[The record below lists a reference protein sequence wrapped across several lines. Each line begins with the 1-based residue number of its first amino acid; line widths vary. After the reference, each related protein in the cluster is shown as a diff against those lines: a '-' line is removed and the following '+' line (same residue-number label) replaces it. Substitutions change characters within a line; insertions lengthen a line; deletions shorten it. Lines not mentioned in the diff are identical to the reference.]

1 MKNVVVD
8 LGNYNIKYYGDRKG
22 SFSAKYSTKF
32 NPNEEMYERIQ
43 VDGQTVF
50 IGIGSLNLEFN
61 KIKKNYLGQ
70 LLYGINLATNESD
83 INLCLLLP
91 VVQIPNKYDMINK
104 LRGTTFNCIINGNPR
119 TININKVAV
128 LPEGYCGY
136 YSFDENEDTVL
147 NEDTLLNKDAL
158 IIDIGSR
165 TLNFAAFCNGKL
177 VESFTEKLGVFNLYS
192 TIKDIQNSTGTAYV
206 EEEIERLI
214 ANNKINVDSR
224 IYQDFYDDVINR
236 AKAKVN
242 IETFKV
248 YFVGGGALLLK
259 DIIEANMTAVV
270 HPEAQYANIIGA
282 YRLCQSVWKDLN

>member
-43 VDGQTVF
+43 IDGQTVF

-70 LLYGINLATNESD
+70 LLYAINLATNESN

-91 VVQIPNKYDMINK
+91 VVQIPNKHDMINK
-104 LRGTTFNCIINGNPR
+104 LRGTTFNCVINGNPR

-136 YSFDENEDTVL
+136 YSFDES
-147 NEDTLLNKDAL
+147 EDTLV
-158 IIDIGSR
+158 IDIGSR
-165 TLNFAAFCNGKL
+165 TINFAAFCNGKL

-192 TIKDIQNSTGTAYV
+192 IIKDIQNSTGTAYV

-214 ANNKINVDSR
+214 SNNKINVDSR
-224 IYQDFYDDVINR
+224 IYQDFYDDIINR
-236 AKAKVN
+236 AKSKVN

-248 YFVGGGALLLK
+248 YFVGGGALLLQ
-259 DIIEANMTAVV
+259 DIIEANMTAIV

>member
-8 LGNYNIKYYGDRKG
+8 LGNYNIKYCGDRKG
-22 SFSAKYSTKF
+22 SFIAKYSTKF

-50 IGIGSLNLEFN
+50 IGIGSLSLEFN

-136 YSFDENEDTVL
+136 YSFDES
-147 NEDTLLNKDAL
+147 EDTLV
-158 IIDIGSR
+158 IDIGSR
-165 TLNFAAFCNGKL
+165 TINFAAFCNGKL

-242 IETFKV
+242 VETFKV
-248 YFVGGGALLLK
+248 YFIGGGALILK
-259 DIIEANMTAVV
+259 DIIEANMTAIV

-282 YRLCQSVWKDLN
+282 HRLCQSVWKDLN

>member
-43 VDGQTVF
+43 IDGQTIF
-50 IGIGSLNLEFN
+50 IGIGSLSLEFN

-91 VVQIPNKYDMINK
+91 IVQIPNKNDMINK
-104 LRGTTFNCIINGNPR
+104 LRGTTFNCIINGNHR

-136 YSFDENEDTVL
+136 YSFDES
-147 NEDTLLNKDAL
+147 EDTLV
-158 IIDIGSR
+158 IDIGSR
-165 TLNFAAFCNGKL
+165 TINFAAFCDGKL

-224 IYQDFYDDVINR
+224 IYKDFYDDVINR
-236 AKAKVN
+236 ARAKVN

-259 DIIEANMTAVV
+259 DIIETNMTAIV

-282 YRLCQSVWKDLN
+282 HRLCQSVWKDLN

>member
-43 VDGQTVF
+43 VDGQMVF
-50 IGIGSLNLEFN
+50 IGIGSLSLEFN

-104 LRGTTFNCIINGNPR
+104 LRGTTFNCVINGNPR

-136 YSFDENEDTVL
+136 YSFDENENKVL
-147 NEDTLLNKDAL
+147 NEDTLLNTDAL

-206 EEEIERLI
+206 EEDIERLI

-282 YRLCQSVWKDLN
+282 YRLC

>member
-50 IGIGSLNLEFN
+50 IGIGSLSLEFN

-136 YSFDENEDTVL
+136 YSFDENENTVL
-147 NEDTLLNKDAL
+147 NEDTL

-242 IETFKV
+242 VETFKV
-248 YFVGGGALLLK
+248 YFIGGGALILK

-282 YRLCQSVWKDLN
+282 HRLCQSVWKDLN

>member
-43 VDGQTVF
+43 IDGQTIF
-50 IGIGSLNLEFN
+50 IGIGSLSLEFN

-91 VVQIPNKYDMINK
+91 IVQIPNKNDMINK
-104 LRGTTFNCIINGNPR
+104 LRGTTFNCIINGNHR

-136 YSFDENEDTVL
+136 YSFDES
-147 NEDTLLNKDAL
+147 EDTLV
-158 IIDIGSR
+158 IDIGSR
-165 TLNFAAFCNGKL
+165 TINFAAFCNGKL

-192 TIKDIQNSTGTAYV
+192 NIKDIQNSTGTAYV

-224 IYQDFYDDVINR
+224 IYKDFYDDVINR
-236 AKAKVN
+236 ARAKVN

-259 DIIEANMTAVV
+259 DIIETNMTAIV

-282 YRLCQSVWKDLN
+282 HRLCQSVWKDLN

>member
-1 MKNVVVD
+1 
-8 LGNYNIKYYGDRKG
+8 
-22 SFSAKYSTKF
+22 
-32 NPNEEMYERIQ
+32 MYERIQ

-50 IGIGSLNLEFN
+50 IGIGSLSLEFN

-136 YSFDENEDTVL
+136 YSFDES
-147 NEDTLLNKDAL
+147 EDTLV
-158 IIDIGSR
+158 IDIGSR
-165 TLNFAAFCNGKL
+165 TINFAAFCNGKL

-242 IETFKV
+242 VETFKV
-248 YFVGGGALLLK
+248 YFIGGGALILK

-282 YRLCQSVWKDLN
+282 HRLCQSVWKDLN

>member
-43 VDGQTVF
+43 VDGQMVF
-50 IGIGSLNLEFN
+50 IGIGSLSLEFN

-104 LRGTTFNCIINGNPR
+104 LRGTTFNCVINGNPR

-136 YSFDENEDTVL
+136 YSFDENENKVL
-147 NEDTLLNKDAL
+147 NEDTLLNTDAL

-206 EEEIERLI
+206 EEDIERLI

>member
-1 MKNVVVD
+1 M
-8 LGNYNIKYYGDRKG
+8 
-22 SFSAKYSTKF
+22 
-32 NPNEEMYERIQ
+32 
-43 VDGQTVF
+43 
-50 IGIGSLNLEFN
+50 
-61 KIKKNYLGQ
+61 
-70 LLYGINLATNESD
+70 
-83 INLCLLLP
+83 P

-104 LRGTTFNCIINGNPR
+104 LRGTTFNCVINGNPR

-136 YSFDENEDTVL
+136 YRFDENENKVL
-147 NEDTLLNKDAL
+147 NEDTLLNTDAL

-206 EEEIERLI
+206 EEDIERLI

>member
-50 IGIGSLNLEFN
+50 IGIGSLSLEFN

-70 LLYGINLATNESD
+70 LLYAINLATNESD

-91 VVQIPNKYDMINK
+91 VVQIRNKNDMINK
-104 LRGTTFNCIINGNPR
+104 LRGMAFNCIINGNPR

-136 YSFDENEDTVL
+136 YSFGENQ
-147 NEDTLLNKDAL
+147 DTLLNEDAL
-158 IIDIGSR
+158 IVDIGSR

-192 TIKDIQNSTGTAYV
+192 IIKDIENSAGTAYV

-214 ANNKINVDSR
+214 ANNKIKVDSR
-224 IYQDFYDDVINR
+224 IYQDFYEDIINR

>member
-43 VDGQTVF
+43 IDGQTIF
-50 IGIGSLNLEFN
+50 IGIGSLSLEFN

-83 INLCLLLP
+83 INLCLVLP
-91 VVQIPNKYDMINK
+91 IVQIPNKNDMINK
-104 LRGTTFNCIINGNPR
+104 LRGTTFNCIINGNHR
-119 TININKVAV
+119 TISINKVAV

-136 YSFDENEDTVL
+136 YSFDES
-147 NEDTLLNKDAL
+147 EDTLV
-158 IIDIGSR
+158 IDIGSR
-165 TLNFAAFCNGKL
+165 TINFAAFCNGKL

-192 TIKDIQNSTGTAYV
+192 NIKDIQNSTGTAYV

-224 IYQDFYDDVINR
+224 IYKDFYDDVINR
-236 AKAKVN
+236 ARAKVN

-259 DIIEANMTAVV
+259 DIIETNMTAIV

-282 YRLCQSVWKDLN
+282 HRLCQSVWKDLN

>member
-50 IGIGSLNLEFN
+50 IGIGSLSLEFN

-136 YSFDENEDTVL
+136 YSFDENENKVL
-147 NEDTLLNKDAL
+147 NEDTLLNTDAL

-206 EEEIERLI
+206 EEDIERLI

>member
-43 VDGQTVF
+43 IDGQTIF
-50 IGIGSLNLEFN
+50 IGIGSLSLEFN

-91 VVQIPNKYDMINK
+91 IVQIPNKNDMINK
-104 LRGTTFNCIINGNPR
+104 LRGTTFNCIINGNHR
-119 TININKVAV
+119 TISINKVAV

-136 YSFDENEDTVL
+136 YSFDES
-147 NEDTLLNKDAL
+147 EDTLV
-158 IIDIGSR
+158 IDIGSR
-165 TLNFAAFCNGKL
+165 TINFAAFCNGKL

-192 TIKDIQNSTGTAYV
+192 NIKDIQNSTGTAYV

-224 IYQDFYDDVINR
+224 IYKDFYDDVINR
-236 AKAKVN
+236 ARAKVN

-259 DIIEANMTAVV
+259 DIIETNMTAIV

-282 YRLCQSVWKDLN
+282 HRLCQSVWKDLN

>member
-32 NPNEEMYERIQ
+32 NPNEEIYERIQ
-43 VDGQTVF
+43 VDGQTIF
-50 IGIGSLNLEFN
+50 IGIGSLSLEFN

-91 VVQIPNKYDMINK
+91 IVQIPNKNDMINK
-104 LRGTTFNCIINGNPR
+104 LRGTTFNCIINGNHR

-136 YSFDENEDTVL
+136 YSFDES
-147 NEDTLLNKDAL
+147 EDTLV
-158 IIDIGSR
+158 IDIGSK
-165 TLNFAAFCNGKL
+165 TINFAAFCNGKL

-192 TIKDIQNSTGTAYV
+192 NIKDIQNSTGTAYV

-224 IYQDFYDDVINR
+224 IYKDFYDDVINR
-236 AKAKVN
+236 ARAKVN

-259 DIIEANMTAVV
+259 DIIETNMTAIV

-282 YRLCQSVWKDLN
+282 HRLCQSVWKDLN

>member
-43 VDGQTVF
+43 VDGQTIF
-50 IGIGSLNLEFN
+50 IGIGSLSLEFN

-91 VVQIPNKYDMINK
+91 IVQIPNKNDMINK
-104 LRGTTFNCIINGNPR
+104 LRGTTFNCIINGNHR
-119 TININKVAV
+119 TISINKVAV

-136 YSFDENEDTVL
+136 YSFDENENTVL
-147 NEDTLLNKDAL
+147 NEDTL

-177 VESFTEKLGVFNLYS
+177 VEIFTEKLGVFNLYS

-206 EEEIERLI
+206 EEDIERLI

>member
-1 MKNVVVD
+1 
-8 LGNYNIKYYGDRKG
+8 
-22 SFSAKYSTKF
+22 
-32 NPNEEMYERIQ
+32 
-43 VDGQTVF
+43 
-50 IGIGSLNLEFN
+50 
-61 KIKKNYLGQ
+61 
-70 LLYGINLATNESD
+70 
-83 INLCLLLP
+83 
-91 VVQIPNKYDMINK
+91 MINK

-136 YSFDENEDTVL
+136 YSFDES
-147 NEDTLLNKDAL
+147 EDTLV
-158 IIDIGSR
+158 IDIGSR
-165 TLNFAAFCNGKL
+165 TINFAAFCNGKL

-242 IETFKV
+242 VETFKV
-248 YFVGGGALLLK
+248 YFIGGGALILK

-270 HPEAQYANIIGA
+270 HPKAQYANIIGA
-282 YRLCQSVWKDLN
+282 HRLCQSVWKDLN

>member
-32 NPNEEMYERIQ
+32 NPIEEMYERIQ
-43 VDGQTVF
+43 IDGQTIF
-50 IGIGSLNLEFN
+50 IGIGSLSLEFN

-91 VVQIPNKYDMINK
+91 IVQIPNKNDMINK
-104 LRGTTFNCIINGNPR
+104 LRGTTFNCIINGNHR
-119 TININKVAV
+119 TISINKVAV

-136 YSFDENEDTVL
+136 YSFDES
-147 NEDTLLNKDAL
+147 EDTLV
-158 IIDIGSR
+158 IDIGSR
-165 TLNFAAFCNGKL
+165 TINFAAFCNGKL

-192 TIKDIQNSTGTAYV
+192 NIKDIQNSTGTAYV

-224 IYQDFYDDVINR
+224 IYKDFYDDVINR
-236 AKAKVN
+236 ARAKVN

-259 DIIEANMTAVV
+259 DIIETNMTAIV

-282 YRLCQSVWKDLN
+282 HRLCQSVWKDLN

>member
-43 VDGQTVF
+43 VDGQTIF
-50 IGIGSLNLEFN
+50 IGIGSLSLEFN

-91 VVQIPNKYDMINK
+91 IVQIPNKNDMINK
-104 LRGTTFNCIINGNPR
+104 LRGTTFNCIINGNHR

-136 YSFDENEDTVL
+136 YSFDES
-147 NEDTLLNKDAL
+147 EDTLV
-158 IIDIGSR
+158 IDIGSR
-165 TLNFAAFCNGKL
+165 TINFAAFCNGKL

-192 TIKDIQNSTGTAYV
+192 NIKDIQNSTGTAYV

-224 IYQDFYDDVINR
+224 IYKDFYDDVINR
-236 AKAKVN
+236 ARAKVN

-259 DIIEANMTAVV
+259 DIIETNMTAIV

-282 YRLCQSVWKDLN
+282 HRLCQSVWKDLN

>member
-50 IGIGSLNLEFN
+50 IGIGSLSLEFN

-136 YSFDENEDTVL
+136 YSFDES
-147 NEDTLLNKDAL
+147 EDTLV
-158 IIDIGSR
+158 IDIGSR
-165 TLNFAAFCNGKL
+165 TINFAAFCNGKL

-242 IETFKV
+242 VETFKV
-248 YFVGGGALLLK
+248 YFIGGGALILK
-259 DIIEANMTAVV
+259 YIIEANMTAVV

-282 YRLCQSVWKDLN
+282 HRLCQSVWKDLN

>member
-50 IGIGSLNLEFN
+50 IGIGSLSLEFN

-104 LRGTTFNCIINGNPR
+104 LRGTTFNCVINGNPR

-136 YSFDENEDTVL
+136 YSFDENENKVL
-147 NEDTLLNKDAL
+147 NEDTLLNTDAL

-206 EEEIERLI
+206 EEDIERLI

>member
-50 IGIGSLNLEFN
+50 IGIGSLSLEFN

-136 YSFDENEDTVL
+136 YSFDENQNTVL
-147 NEDTLLNKDAL
+147 NEDTL

>member
-50 IGIGSLNLEFN
+50 IGIGSLSLEFN

-136 YSFDENEDTVL
+136 YSFDENENTVL
-147 NEDTLLNKDAL
+147 NEDTL

>member
-1 MKNVVVD
+1 MTNVVVD

-43 VDGQTVF
+43 IDGQTVF

-70 LLYGINLATNESD
+70 LLYAINLATNESD

-91 VVQIPNKYDMINK
+91 VVQIPNKHDMINK
-104 LRGTTFNCIINGNPR
+104 LRGTTFNCVINGNPR

-136 YSFDENEDTVL
+136 YSFDES
-147 NEDTLLNKDAL
+147 EDTLV
-158 IIDIGSR
+158 IDIGSR
-165 TLNFAAFCNGKL
+165 TINFAAFCNGKL

-192 TIKDIQNSTGTAYV
+192 IIKDIQNSTGTAYV

-214 ANNKINVDSR
+214 SNNKINVDSR
-224 IYQDFYDDVINR
+224 IYQDFYDDIINR
-236 AKAKVN
+236 AKSKVN

-248 YFVGGGALLLK
+248 YFVGGGALLLQ

>member
-242 IETFKV
+242 VETFKV
-248 YFVGGGALLLK
+248 YFIGGGALILK

>member
-1 MKNVVVD
+1 MENQLKV
-8 LGNYNIKYYGDRKG
+8 L
-22 SFSAKYSTKF
+22 
-32 NPNEEMYERIQ
+32 Q
-43 VDGQTVF
+43 
-50 IGIGSLNLEFN
+50 
-61 KIKKNYLGQ
+61 KK
-70 LLYGINLATNESD
+70 LAT
-83 INLCLLLP
+83 
-91 VVQIPNKYDMINK
+91 
-104 LRGTTFNCIINGNPR
+104 
-119 TININKVAV
+119 
-128 LPEGYCGY
+128 
-136 YSFDENEDTVL
+136 
-147 NEDTLLNKDAL
+147 
-158 IIDIGSR
+158 
-165 TLNFAAFCNGKL
+165 
-177 VESFTEKLGVFNLYS
+177 FNLYS
-192 TIKDIQNSTGTAYV
+192 TIKGIQNSTGTAYV

>member
-50 IGIGSLNLEFN
+50 IGIGSLSLEFN

-104 LRGTTFNCIINGNPR
+104 LRGTTFNCVINGNPR

-136 YSFDENEDTVL
+136 YSFDENENKVL
-147 NEDTLLNKDAL
+147 NEDTLL
-158 IIDIGSR
+158 IDIGSR

-206 EEEIERLI
+206 EEDIERLI

>member
-43 VDGQTVF
+43 IDGQTIF
-50 IGIGSLNLEFN
+50 IGIGSLSLEVN

-91 VVQIPNKYDMINK
+91 VVQIPNKNDMINK
-104 LRGTTFNCIINGNPR
+104 LRGTTFNCIINGNHR

-136 YSFDENEDTVL
+136 YSFDES
-147 NEDTLLNKDAL
+147 EDTLV
-158 IIDIGSR
+158 IDIGSR
-165 TLNFAAFCNGKL
+165 TINFAAFCNGKL

-192 TIKDIQNSTGTAYV
+192 NIKDIQNSTGTAYV

-224 IYQDFYDDVINR
+224 IYKDFYDDVINR
-236 AKAKVN
+236 ARAKVN

-259 DIIEANMTAVV
+259 DIIETNMTAIV

-282 YRLCQSVWKDLN
+282 HRLCQSVWKDLN

>member
-50 IGIGSLNLEFN
+50 IGIGSLSLEFN

-104 LRGTTFNCIINGNPR
+104 LRGTTFNCVINGNPR

-136 YSFDENEDTVL
+136 YSFDENENTVL
-147 NEDTLLNKDAL
+147 NEDTLLNTDAL

-242 IETFKV
+242 VETFKV
-248 YFVGGGALLLK
+248 YFIGGGALILK

-282 YRLCQSVWKDLN
+282 HRLCQSVWKDLN

>member
-43 VDGQTVF
+43 VDGQMVF
-50 IGIGSLNLEFN
+50 IGIGSLSLEFN

-136 YSFDENEDTVL
+136 YSFDES
-147 NEDTLLNKDAL
+147 EDTLV
-158 IIDIGSR
+158 IDIGSR
-165 TLNFAAFCNGKL
+165 TINFAAFCNGKL

-206 EEEIERLI
+206 EEDIERLI

-282 YRLCQSVWKDLN
+282 YRLC

>member
-43 VDGQTVF
+43 IDGQTIF
-50 IGIGSLNLEFN
+50 IGIGSLSLEFN

-91 VVQIPNKYDMINK
+91 VVQIPNKNDMINK
-104 LRGTTFNCIINGNPR
+104 LRGTTFNCIINGNHR

-136 YSFDENEDTVL
+136 YSFDES
-147 NEDTLLNKDAL
+147 EDTLV
-158 IIDIGSR
+158 IDIGSR
-165 TLNFAAFCNGKL
+165 TINFAAFCNGKL

-192 TIKDIQNSTGTAYV
+192 NIKDIQNSTGTAYV

-224 IYQDFYDDVINR
+224 IYKDFYDDVINR
-236 AKAKVN
+236 ARAKVN

-259 DIIEANMTAVV
+259 DIIETNMTAIV

-282 YRLCQSVWKDLN
+282 HRLCQSVWKDLN

>member
-50 IGIGSLNLEFN
+50 IGIGSLSLEFN

-147 NEDTLLNKDAL
+147 NKDAL

-242 IETFKV
+242 VETFKV
-248 YFVGGGALLLK
+248 YFIGGGALILK

-282 YRLCQSVWKDLN
+282 HRLCQSVWKDLN

>member
-50 IGIGSLNLEFN
+50 IGIGSLSLEFN

-104 LRGTTFNCIINGNPR
+104 LRGTTFNCVINGNPR
-119 TININKVAV
+119 SININKVAV

-136 YSFDENEDTVL
+136 YSFDENENTLL
-147 NEDTLLNKDAL
+147 NEDTLLNTDAL
-158 IIDIGSR
+158 IIYIGSR

-206 EEEIERLI
+206 EEDIERLI

>member
-50 IGIGSLNLEFN
+50 IGIGSLSLEFN

-104 LRGTTFNCIINGNPR
+104 LRGTTFNCVINGNPR

-136 YSFDENEDTVL
+136 YSFDENENKVL
-147 NEDTLLNKDAL
+147 NEDTLLNTDAL

-242 IETFKV
+242 VETFKV
-248 YFVGGGALLLK
+248 YFIGGGALILK

-282 YRLCQSVWKDLN
+282 HRLCQSVWKDLN

>member
-50 IGIGSLNLEFN
+50 IGIGSLSLEFN

-136 YSFDENEDTVL
+136 YSFDENENTLL
-147 NEDTLLNKDAL
+147 NEDTLLNTDAL

-206 EEEIERLI
+206 EEDIERLI

-242 IETFKV
+242 VETFKV
-248 YFVGGGALLLK
+248 YFIGGGALILK

-282 YRLCQSVWKDLN
+282 HRLCQSVWKDLN

>member
-50 IGIGSLNLEFN
+50 IGIGSLSLEFN

-104 LRGTTFNCIINGNPR
+104 LRGTTFNCVINGNPR

-136 YSFDENEDTVL
+136 YSFDENENTLL
-147 NEDTLLNKDAL
+147 NEDTLLNTDAL

-206 EEEIERLI
+206 EEDIERLI

>member
-50 IGIGSLNLEFN
+50 IGIGSLSLEFN

-104 LRGTTFNCIINGNPR
+104 LRGTTFNCVINGNPR

-136 YSFDENEDTVL
+136 YSFDENENKVL
-147 NEDTLLNKDAL
+147 NEDTLLNTDAL

-206 EEEIERLI
+206 EEDIERLI

-282 YRLCQSVWKDLN
+282 HRLCQSVWKDLN

>member
-8 LGNYNIKYYGDRKG
+8 LGNYNIKYYGDRRG

-50 IGIGSLNLEFN
+50 IGIGSLSLEFN

-104 LRGTTFNCIINGNPR
+104 LRGTTFNCVINGNPR

-136 YSFDENEDTVL
+136 YSFDENENKVL
-147 NEDTLLNKDAL
+147 NEDTLLNTDAL

-206 EEEIERLI
+206 EEDIERLI

>member
-50 IGIGSLNLEFN
+50 IGIGSLSLEFN

-136 YSFDENEDTVL
+136 YSFDES
-147 NEDTLLNKDAL
+147 EDTLLNTDAL

-242 IETFKV
+242 VETFKV
-248 YFVGGGALLLK
+248 YFIGGGALILK

>member
-43 VDGQTVF
+43 VDGQTIF
-50 IGIGSLNLEFN
+50 IGIGSLSLEFN

-91 VVQIPNKYDMINK
+91 IVQIPNKNDMINK
-104 LRGTTFNCIINGNPR
+104 LRGTTFNCIINGNHR

-136 YSFDENEDTVL
+136 YSFDES
-147 NEDTLLNKDAL
+147 EDTLV
-158 IIDIGSR
+158 IDIGSR
-165 TLNFAAFCNGKL
+165 TINFAAFCNGKL

-224 IYQDFYDDVINR
+224 IYKDFYDDVINR
-236 AKAKVN
+236 ARAKVN

-259 DIIEANMTAVV
+259 DIIETNMTAIV

-282 YRLCQSVWKDLN
+282 HRLCQSVWKDLN